1 MIDKLS
7 DNDLFK
13 PHMRRWS
20 DKATKTDVWEVY
32 EFININTIALFLT
45 FRTKII
51 KWKKIDL

>member
-1 MIDKLS
+1 
-7 DNDLFK
+7 
-13 PHMRRWS
+13 MRRWS